1 MSRVVSRVALATR
14 ILQRLGG
21 RTMTADEVRAAMHAA
36 WSVVWRTLR
45 GMVQRGQAVRLED
58 GRYRLGI
65 LEG

>member
-1 MSRVVSRVALATR
+1 MSRVKLATR

-21 RTMTADEVRAAMHAA
+21 QTLSAPDIRERMRAA

-45 GMVQRGQAVRLED
+45 GMVRRGQAVRLED
-58 GRYRLGI
+58 ERYRLGI

>member
-1 MSRVVSRVALATR
+1 MSRIGLATR
-14 ILQRLGG
+14 ILRRLGG
-21 RTMTADEVRAAMHAA
+21 LTLTAREVELRMRAA

-45 GMVQRGQAVRLED
+45 GMVRRGQAVRLED

>member
-1 MSRVVSRVALATR
+1 MPRVVSRVALATR

-21 RTMTADEVRAAMHAA
+21 RTMTAEEVRASMRAA